1 MRIVPLVAVVFA
13 LTLDVAA
20 ARAQPAPDV
29 RAASEPALRQLEAFN
44 RNDYDAAYAFA
55 SSEIRQL
62 FDRAAFE
69 RMVKGGYPEIAASA
83 RVRIAEHR
91 VAPNGHVF
99 LLLKI
104 LGANGRHIEA
114 VYEMVLESDVWK
126 INGVVAQPDP
136 AEEA

>member
-1 MRIVPLVAVVFA
+1 VRSVPLVAVVVA
-13 LTLDVAA
+13 VTLGVAA
-20 ARAQPAPDV
+20 AHAQPAPDV
-29 RAASEPALRQLEAFN
+29 QAASAPALRQLEAFN

-55 SSEIRQL
+55 SSEIRRL
-62 FDRAAFE
+62 FDRAGFE
-69 RMVKGGYPEIAASA
+69 RMVKSGYPEIAASA
-83 RVRIAEHR
+83 RVRIADHR

-114 VYEMVLESDVWK
+114 VYEMVFEAGVWK